1 MLVRSVASLVLVV
14 LACNVAAAAAPT
26 GATAAGAD
34 GSSAKKAIVCKSLDE
49 AYARME
55 PMTKHIAPGTAI
67 GTSSERDD
75 SRGLEIMAV
84 EFTTPDRKKHKVY
97 FGYPIDRNDYLKR
110 GWWEKPLDF
119 DVRYRKN
126 VERILERGFRKD
138 VVLRMVHLPPFDPEW
153 IVGVVESNDGYR
165 AFRLDA
171 SYFIWQAQED
181 EKAKLPTIHGIYKDK
196 PIPSAT
202 ALRLAALW
210 QRFLTDRRNYG
221 KKERVIYGDSSHF
234 IFSVDRVTANTM
246 AWDKGTKAADIV
258 QVGDDIYDFV
268 AGKKS
273 EAALEKSLEKA
284 ERKVGLR

>member
-1 MLVRSVASLVLVV
+1 MLVRCVASLVLVV
-14 LACNVAAAAAPT
+14 LTRNVAAAADV
-26 GATAAGAD
+26 D

-67 GTSSERDD
+67 GTSSERDE

-119 DVRYRKN
+119 EVRYRKN
-126 VERILERGFRKD
+126 VERILERGFRAD

-153 IVGVVESNDGYR
+153 IVGVVQSNDGYR

-171 SYFIWQAQED
+171 SYFIWQAQGD

-196 PIPSAT
+196 PIPNAT

-210 QRFLTDRRNYG
+210 RRFLTDRKNYG
-221 KKERVIYGDSSHF
+221 KEERVIYGDSSHF
-234 IFSVDRVTANTM
+234 IFSADRVTANTM
-246 AWDKGTKAADIV
+246 AWDKGTKAAEIV
-258 QVGDDIYDFV
+258 QVGDDIYEFV
-268 AGKKS
+268 AGKKN
-273 EAALEKSLEKA
+273 EAALEKSLSKA
-284 ERKVGLR
+284 EKKVGLR